1 MNGPAADGERAV
13 SDIVGFIMVFGM
25 IASVVAIVSLSGL
38 AGLESARDAQQTDN
52 AVRAME
58 VLSDNMGDIAERGA
72 PSRATEISLED
83 ASVSLG
89 EETVVTVR
97 DPNETAT
104 DPSFLTNRTH
114 KIRPIV
120 YDDGDTELVY
130 VMGAVFRDDPQGGRV
145 VQSWSPVF
153 DRERTLIPIVST
165 ISATDTG
172 QQIQSSTVLIRARA
186 NDRLVPVADDNGT
199 YDDVWI
205 NVTSPRSDLWLS
217 MLGRDPAL
225 SCHQSGADTVACHL
239 DEPPEQLYVTEVR
252 IAVELKP

>member
-1 MNGPAADGERAV
+1 MNGPAADGDRAV

-25 IASVVAIVSLSGL
+25 IATVVAIVSLSGL

-83 ASVSLG
+83 ASLSLG
-89 EETVVTVR
+89 KETIVTVR
-97 DPNETAT
+97 DPNESVS
-104 DPSFLTNRTH
+104 DPSFLVNRTH

-130 VMGAVFRDDPQGGRV
+130 AMGAVFRDDPRGGTV
-145 VQSWSPVF
+145 VQPWSPVF
-153 DRERTLIPIVST
+153 DTERTLIPIVT
-165 ISATDTG
+165 TVSATDTG
-172 QQIQSSTVLIRARA
+172 QQIQSSTVLVRAQA
-186 NDRLVPVADDNGT
+186 NDRLVPVADEEGI

-205 NVTSPRSDLWLS
+205 NVTSERSDLWLN

-225 SCHQSGADTVACHL
+225 TCFKSGTDTIACQL
-239 DEPPEQLYVTEVR
+239 DETPEQLYVTEVR

>member
-1 MNGPAADGERAV
+1 MSGPVDGERGV
-13 SDIVGFIMVFGM
+13 SDIVGFVMVFGM
-25 IASVVAIVSLSGL
+25 IATVVAIVSLSGL
-38 AGLESARDAQQTDN
+38 AGLEAARDAQQTDN

-83 ASVSLG
+83 ASLSLG

-97 DPNETAT
+97 DPDRGPG
-104 DPSFLTNRTH
+104 DPSFLENRTH
-114 KIRPIV
+114 KIHPIV

-130 VMGAVFRDDPQGGRV
+130 VMGAIFRDDPRGGTV

-153 DRERTLIPIVST
+153 DEERTMIPVVT
-165 ISATDTG
+165 TVSATDTR
-172 QQIQSSTVLIRARA
+172 QQLQSSTVLVRARA
-186 NDRLVPVADDNGT
+186 NERLVPVADDEGT

-205 NVTSPRSDLWLS
+205 NVTSDRSDLWLK

-225 SCHQSGADTVACHL
+225 TCSPSGTDTVTCHL
-239 DEPPEQLYVTEVR
+239 DDPPEQLYVTEVR

>member
-1 MNGPAADGERAV
+1 MNGPVVGERGV
-13 SDIVGFIMVFGM
+13 SDIVGFVMVFGM
-25 IASVVAIVSLSGL
+25 IASVVAIVSVAGL

-83 ASVSLG
+83 ASLSLG
-89 EETVVTVR
+89 AETVVTVR
-97 DPNETAT
+97 DPNESAS
-104 DPSFLTNRTH
+104 DPSFLENRTH

-130 VMGAVFRDDPQGGRV
+130 AMGAIFRDDPQGGTV

-153 DRERTLIPIVST
+153 DDRRTMIPVVT
-165 ISATDTG
+165 TVSATDTG
-172 QQIQSSTVLIRARA
+172 QQIQSSTVLVRARA
-186 NDRLVPVADDNGT
+186 NDRLVPVADDEGT

-205 NVTSPRSDLWLS
+205 NVTSPRSDLWLE
-217 MLGRDPAL
+217 MLGRDSAL
-225 SCHQSGADTVACHL
+225 TCSRSGADTVSCHL
-239 DEPPEQLYVTEVR
+239 DEPPERLYVTEVR

>member
-1 MNGPAADGERAV
+1 MNGRPAGDERAV
-13 SDIVGFIMVFGM
+13 SDVVGFVLVFAM
-25 IASVVAIVSLSGL
+25 IVSVVGIVSLSGL
-38 AGLESARDAQQTDN
+38 ASLESARDAQQTDN

-83 ASVSLG
+83 ASLSLAN
-89 EETVVTVR
+89 ETIVTVR
-97 DPNETAT
+97 DPNESTS
-104 DPSFLTNRTH
+104 DPSFLVNRTH

-130 VMGAVFRDDPQGGRV
+130 AMGAIFRDDPQGGTV

-153 DRERTLIPIVST
+153 DKERTLIPIVT
-165 ISATDTG
+165 TVSATDTG
-172 QQIQSSTVLIRARA
+172 QQIQSSTVLVRASA
-186 NDRLVPVADDNGT
+186 NDRLVPVADDTGK

-205 NVTSPRSDLWLS
+205 NVTSPRRDLWLS

-225 SCHQSGADTVACHL
+225 TCSRSGSERVSCQL
-239 DEPPEQLYVTEVR
+239 DETPEQLFVTEVR
-252 IAVELKP
+252 IAVQLKP